1 MLIIGY
7 QINEINET
15 VHKQE
20 IRTIKPHPD
29 RARCARLET
38 LISSGIMCVV
48 YADTVFLGKL
58 GCNKL

>member
-20 IRTIKPHPD
+20 IRTCKPHPD
-29 RARCARLET
+29 RARTASEGMT
-38 LISSGIMCVV
+38 ISSGIMRPPQG
-48 YADTVFLGKL
+48 AARERA
-58 GCNKL
+58 